1 MGGQTTTDKSID
13 NVTMCKVQAKMQFVE
28 SAVEAM
34 PQVILQSAFIIRSN
48 NDSDLRD
55 DNSLLLFFS
64 LIASVISVANKY
76 RWFDDGFFD
85 NGMQALKTEYI
96 GFQFELKFPGCINW
110 WYLVAAI
117 WRYSHIITRFTVFS
131 LIWGVCGGWWMAIY
145 TIFSLLVSFFG
156 NQKFLDIGDDSKEI
170 PVRLFFGLVFL
181 PGIYI
186 SPDAKGIIYCY
197 MTRWLENLIGYALV
211 AIFASVKF
219 SCLICADE
227 DLRQFGE
234 NDTIDRLFIIGC
246 STWTLDVALLLM
258 LKVNKILDQD

>member
-145 TIFSLLVSFFG
+145 PIFSLLVSFFS
-156 NQKFLDIGDDSKEI
+156 NQKFDSDDT
-170 PVRLFFGLVFL
+170 PVFNHLMVGLMFL
-181 PGIYI
+181 PGVWV
-186 SPDAKGIIYCY
+186 PPGGKGVIYCY
-197 MTRWLENLIGYALV
+197 MTRWLENFIGYALI

-227 DLRQFGE
+227 DLRQFGQ

-258 LKVNKILDQD
+258 LKGNKILHQYD